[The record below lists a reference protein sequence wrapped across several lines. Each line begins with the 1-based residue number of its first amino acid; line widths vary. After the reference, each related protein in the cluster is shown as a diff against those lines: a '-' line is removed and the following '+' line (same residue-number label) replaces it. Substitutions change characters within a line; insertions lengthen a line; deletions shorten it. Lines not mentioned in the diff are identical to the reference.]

1 MKLFA
6 KYNRVNIV
14 ATVVVL
20 LIGGLCYYLILH
32 FVLLKQLDNDLNAE
46 EQEIKNYILLNHL
59 LPVPTNTKE
68 QEIIFK
74 ESTSAIKRKIES
86 KKVYKKEDD
95 EYELCRI
102 LFFSVNV
109 YGKNYNVYISQSQEA
124 TEDLMQ
130 LIASITLGLVL
141 LLLFILFIVNRF
153 ILNKLWHP
161 FNTTLAKLKEFDIN
175 QNQKLQL
182 NTTNIDE
189 FIDLNYAVTKMNDS
203 VVRDYNALKSFT
215 ENASHEIQTPLAIVN
230 TKLELLIQSE
240 NFTEAQMQNIQ
251 TIHNEINRLSK
262 LNKSLLLLTKIDNHQ
277 FEEKEEVDIVK
288 IITTL
293 LNNYE
298 ELFTAKRIDLFKEME
313 TTVFILMNETMA
325 QVLISNLITNAIKHN
340 IDNGTINIFLN
351 KTFLLITNTGTAL
364 QNYPA
369 NMFERFKKDKVHS
382 DSLGLGLSI
391 VKKICDLYNFT
402 VTYEYAN
409 NIHSIKIVF

>member
-20 LIGGLCYYLILH
+20 LIGGICYYLILH

-74 ESTSAIKRKIES
+74 ESTSSIKRKIES
-86 KKVYKKEDD
+86 KKIYKKEDD
-95 EYELCRI
+95 EYEICRI
-102 LFFSVNV
+102 LFFAVNV
-109 YGKNYNVYISQSQEA
+109 SGKNYNVYISQSQEA

-130 LIASITLGLVL
+130 LIASITLGLLL
-141 LLLFILFIVNRF
+141 LLLFMLFIVNRF

-175 QNQKLQL
+175 KNQKLQL

-189 FIDLNYAVTKMNDS
+189 FIDLNYAVTKMNES
-203 VVRDYNALKSFT
+203 VIRDYNALKSFT

-240 NFTEAQMQNIQ
+240 NFTAAQMQNIQ

-288 IITTL
+288 IIFTL

-298 ELFTAKRIDLFKEME
+298 ELFTAKRINLIKEME

-351 KTFLLITNTGTAL
+351 NTFLLITNTGTAL
-364 QNYPA
+364 QKYPA
-369 NMFERFKKDKVHS
+369 NMFERFKKDKMHS

-391 VKKICDLYNFT
+391 VKRICDLYNFT
-402 VTYEYAN
+402 VTYNYDN
-409 NIHSIKIVF
+409 NLHSLKIVF

>member
-20 LIGGLCYYLILH
+20 VIGGICYYLILH

-86 KKVYKKEDD
+86 KKIYKKEDD
-95 EYELCRI
+95 EYEICRI
-102 LFFSVNV
+102 LFFAVNV
-109 YGKNYNVYISQSQEA
+109 SGKNYNVYISQSQEA
-124 TEDLMQ
+124 TENLMQ

-141 LLLFILFIVNRF
+141 LLLFILFILNRF

-175 QNQKLQL
+175 KNQKLQL

-189 FIDLNYAVTKMNDS
+189 FIDLNYAVTKMNES

-240 NFTEAQMQNIQ
+240 NFTAAQMQNIQ

-293 LNNYE
+293 LNNYD
-298 ELFTAKRIDLFKEME
+298 ELFTAKKINLIKEME

-325 QVLISNLITNAIKHN
+325 QVLVSNLINNAIKHN

-351 KTFLLITNTGTAL
+351 NTFLLITNTGTAL

-369 NMFERFKKDKVHS
+369 NMFERFKKDKMHS

-391 VKKICDLYNFT
+391 VKRICDLYNFT
-402 VTYEYAN
+402 VTYNYEN
-409 NIHSIKIVF
+409 NLHSIKIVF

>member
-20 LIGGLCYYLILH
+20 LIGGICYYLILH

-86 KKVYKKEDD
+86 KKIYKKEDD
-95 EYELCRI
+95 EYEICRI
-102 LFFSVNV
+102 LFFAVNV
-109 YGKNYNVYISQSQEA
+109 SGKNYNVYISQSQEA

-175 QNQKLQL
+175 KNQKLQL

-189 FIDLNYAVTKMNDS
+189 FIDLNYAVTKMNES

-240 NFTEAQMQNIQ
+240 NFTAAQMQNIQ

-293 LNNYE
+293 LNNYD
-298 ELFTAKRIDLFKEME
+298 ELFTAKKINLIKEME

-325 QVLISNLITNAIKHN
+325 QVLVSNLITNAIKHN
-340 IDNGTINIFLN
+340 IDNGTMNIFLN
-351 KTFLLITNTGTAL
+351 NTFLLITNTGTAL
-364 QNYPA
+364 QNYHA
-369 NMFERFKKDKVHS
+369 NMFERFKKDKMDS

-391 VKKICDLYNFT
+391 VKRICDLYNFT
-402 VTYEYAN
+402 VIYNYEN
-409 NIHSIKIVF
+409 NLHSIKIVF

>member
-288 IITTL
+288 IITAL

>member
-14 ATVVVL
+14 ATLVVL
-20 LIGGLCYYLILH
+20 LIGGICYYLILH

-59 LPVPTNTKE
+59 LPVPTKTKE

-74 ESTSAIKRKIES
+74 ESTSSIKRKIES
-86 KKVYKKEDD
+86 KKNYKNEDD

-102 LFFSVNV
+102 LFFSVNAS
-109 YGKNYNVYISQSQEA
+109 GKNYNVYISQSQEA

-189 FIDLNYAVTKMNDS
+189 FIDLNYAVSKMNDS
-203 VVRDYNALKSFT
+203 VVRDYTALKSFT

-240 NFTEAQMQNIQ
+240 NFTAAQMQNIQ

-288 IITTL
+288 ITTTL

-298 ELFTAKRIDLFKEME
+298 ELFTAKRINLFKEME
-313 TTVFILMNETMA
+313 TTVFILMNEIMA

-340 IDNGTINIFLN
+340 IDKGTINIFLN

-391 VKKICDLYNFT
+391 VKKICDHYNFT
-402 VTYEYAN
+402 VNYEYAN

>member
-20 LIGGLCYYLILH
+20 VIGGICYYLILH

-86 KKVYKKEDD
+86 KKIYKKEDD
-95 EYELCRI
+95 EYEICRI
-102 LFFSVNV
+102 LFFAVNV
-109 YGKNYNVYISQSQEA
+109 SGKNYNVYISQSQEA
-124 TEDLMQ
+124 TENLMQ

-141 LLLFILFIVNRF
+141 LLLFILFILNRF

-175 QNQKLQL
+175 KNQKLQL
-182 NTTNIDE
+182 NTTKIDE
-189 FIDLNYAVTKMNDS
+189 FIDLNYAVTKMNES
-203 VVRDYNALKSFT
+203 VIRDYNALKSFT

-240 NFTEAQMQNIQ
+240 NFTAAQIQNIQ

-293 LNNYE
+293 LNNYD
-298 ELFTAKRIDLFKEME
+298 ELFTAKKINLIKEME

-325 QVLISNLITNAIKHN
+325 QVLVSNLINNAIKHN

-351 KTFLLITNTGTAL
+351 NTFLLITNTGTAL

-369 NMFERFKKDKVHS
+369 NMFERFKKDKMHS

-391 VKKICDLYNFT
+391 VKRICDLYNFT
-402 VTYEYAN
+402 VTYNYEN
-409 NIHSIKIVF
+409 NLHSIRIVF

>member
-20 LIGGLCYYLILH
+20 VIGGICYYLILH

-86 KKVYKKEDD
+86 KKIYKKEDD
-95 EYELCRI
+95 EYEICRI
-102 LFFSVNV
+102 LFFAVNV
-109 YGKNYNVYISQSQEA
+109 SGKNYNVYISQSQEA

-175 QNQKLQL
+175 KNQKLQL

-189 FIDLNYAVTKMNDS
+189 FIDLNYAVTKMNES
-203 VVRDYNALKSFT
+203 VIRDYNALKSFT

-240 NFTEAQMQNIQ
+240 NFTAAQIQNIQ

-293 LNNYE
+293 LNNYD
-298 ELFTAKRIDLFKEME
+298 ELFTAKKINLIKEME

-325 QVLISNLITNAIKHN
+325 QVLVSNLINNAIKHN

-351 KTFLLITNTGTAL
+351 NTFLLITNTGTAL

-369 NMFERFKKDKVHS
+369 NMFERFKKDKMHS

-391 VKKICDLYNFT
+391 VKRICDLYNFT
-402 VTYEYAN
+402 VTYNYEN
-409 NIHSIKIVF
+409 NLHSIRIVF

>member
-1 MKLFA
+1 VKLFA

-20 LIGGLCYYLILH
+20 VIGGICYYLILH

-86 KKVYKKEDD
+86 KKIYKKEDD
-95 EYELCRI
+95 EYEICRI
-102 LFFSVNV
+102 LFFAVNV
-109 YGKNYNVYISQSQEA
+109 SGKNYNVYISQSQEA
-124 TEDLMQ
+124 TENLMQ

-175 QNQKLQL
+175 KNQKLQL
-182 NTTNIDE
+182 NTTKIDE
-189 FIDLNYAVTKMNDS
+189 FIDLNYAVTKMNES
-203 VVRDYNALKSFT
+203 VIRDYNALKSFT

-240 NFTEAQMQNIQ
+240 NFTAAQMQNIQ

-293 LNNYE
+293 LNNYD
-298 ELFTAKRIDLFKEME
+298 ELFTAKKINLIKEME

-325 QVLISNLITNAIKHN
+325 QVLVSNLINNAIKHN

-351 KTFLLITNTGTAL
+351 NTFLLITNTGTAL
-364 QNYPA
+364 QNYHA
-369 NMFERFKKDKVHS
+369 NMFERFKKDKMDS

-391 VKKICDLYNFT
+391 VKRICDLYNFT
-402 VTYEYAN
+402 VTYNYEN
-409 NIHSIKIVF
+409 NLHSIKIVF

>member
-20 LIGGLCYYLILH
+20 LIGGICYYLILH

-74 ESTSAIKRKIES
+74 ESTSSIKRKIES
-86 KKVYKKEDD
+86 KKIYKKEDD
-95 EYELCRI
+95 EYEICRI
-102 LFFSVNV
+102 LFFAVNV
-109 YGKNYNVYISQSQEA
+109 SGKNYNVYISQSQEA

-175 QNQKLQL
+175 KNQKLQL

-189 FIDLNYAVTKMNDS
+189 FIDLNYAVTKMNES
-203 VVRDYNALKSFT
+203 VIRDYNALKSFT

-240 NFTEAQMQNIQ
+240 NFTAAQMQNIQ

-288 IITTL
+288 IIFTL

-298 ELFTAKRIDLFKEME
+298 ELFTAKRINLIKEME

-351 KTFLLITNTGTAL
+351 NTFLLITNTGTAL
-364 QNYPA
+364 QKYPA
-369 NMFERFKKDKVHS
+369 NMFERFKKDKMHS

-391 VKKICDLYNFT
+391 VKRICDLYNFT
-402 VTYEYAN
+402 VTYNYDN
-409 NIHSIKIVF
+409 NLHSLKIVF

>member
-6 KYNRVNIV
+6 KYNRVNIL

-20 LIGGLCYYLILH
+20 LIGGICYYLILH

-59 LPVPTNTKE
+59 LPVPTKTKE

-74 ESTSAIKRKIES
+74 ESTSSIKRKIES
-86 KKVYKKEDD
+86 KKIYKKEDD

-102 LFFSVNV
+102 IFFSVNV
-109 YGKNYNVYISQSQEA
+109 SGENYNVYISQSQEA

-189 FIDLNYAVTKMNDS
+189 FIDLNYAVSKMNDS
-203 VVRDYNALKSFT
+203 VVRDYTALKSFT

-240 NFTEAQMQNIQ
+240 NFTAAQMQNIQ

-298 ELFTAKRIDLFKEME
+298 ELFTAKRINLFKEME
-313 TTVFILMNETMA
+313 TTVFILMNEIMA

-402 VTYEYAN
+402 VNYEYAN

>member
-1 MKLFA
+1 VKLFA

-20 LIGGLCYYLILH
+20 LIGGICYYLILH

-74 ESTSAIKRKIES
+74 ESTSSIKRKIES
-86 KKVYKKEDD
+86 KKIYKKEDD
-95 EYELCRI
+95 EYEICRI
-102 LFFSVNV
+102 LFFAVNIS
-109 YGKNYNVYISQSQEA
+109 GKNYNVYISQSQEA

-175 QNQKLQL
+175 KNQKLQL

-189 FIDLNYAVTKMNDS
+189 FIDLNYAVTKMNES
-203 VVRDYNALKSFT
+203 VIRDYNALKSFT

-240 NFTEAQMQNIQ
+240 NFTAAQMQNIQ

-288 IITTL
+288 IIFTL

-298 ELFTAKRIDLFKEME
+298 ELFTAKRINLIKEME

-351 KTFLLITNTGTAL
+351 NTFLLITNTGTAL
-364 QNYPA
+364 QKYPA
-369 NMFERFKKDKVHS
+369 NMFERFKKDKMHS

-391 VKKICDLYNFT
+391 VKRICDLYNFT
-402 VTYEYAN
+402 VTYNYEN
-409 NIHSIKIVF
+409 NLHSLKIVF

>member
-1 MKLFA
+1 MKLFT
-6 KYNRVNIV
+6 KYNRVNIL

-74 ESTSAIKRKIES
+74 ESTSSIKRKIES
-86 KKVYKKEDD
+86 KKIYKKEDD
-95 EYELCRI
+95 EYEICRI
-102 LFFSVNV
+102 LFFAVNV
-109 YGKNYNVYISQSQEA
+109 SGKNYNVYISQSQEA

-175 QNQKLQL
+175 KNQKLQL

-189 FIDLNYAVTKMNDS
+189 FIDLNYAVTKMNES
-203 VVRDYNALKSFT
+203 VIRDYNALKSFT

-240 NFTEAQMQNIQ
+240 NFTATQMQNIQ

-288 IITTL
+288 IIFTL

-298 ELFTAKRIDLFKEME
+298 ELFTAKRINLIKEME

-351 KTFLLITNTGTAL
+351 NTFLLITNTGTAL
-364 QNYPA
+364 QKYPA
-369 NMFERFKKDKVHS
+369 NMFERFKKDKMHS

-391 VKKICDLYNFT
+391 VKRICDLYNFT
-402 VTYEYAN
+402 VTYNYDN
-409 NIHSIKIVF
+409 NLHSLKIVF

>member
-20 LIGGLCYYLILH
+20 LIGGICYYLILH

-86 KKVYKKEDD
+86 KKIYKKEDD
-95 EYELCRI
+95 EYEICRI
-102 LFFSVNV
+102 LFFAVNV
-109 YGKNYNVYISQSQEA
+109 SGKNYNVYISQSQEA
-124 TEDLMQ
+124 TENLMQ

-153 ILNKLWHP
+153 ILNKLWYP

-175 QNQKLQL
+175 KNQKLQL
-182 NTTNIDE
+182 NTTKIDE
-189 FIDLNYAVTKMNDS
+189 FIDLNYAVTKMNES
-203 VVRDYNALKSFT
+203 VIRDYNALKSFT

-240 NFTEAQMQNIQ
+240 NFTAAQIQNIQ

-293 LNNYE
+293 LNNYD
-298 ELFTAKRIDLFKEME
+298 ELFTAKKINLIKEME

-325 QVLISNLITNAIKHN
+325 QVLVSNLITNAIKHN
-340 IDNGTINIFLN
+340 IDNGTMNIFLN
-351 KTFLLITNTGTAL
+351 NTFLLITNTGTAL
-364 QNYPA
+364 QNYHA
-369 NMFERFKKDKVHS
+369 NMFERFKKDKMDS

-391 VKKICDLYNFT
+391 VKRICDLYNFT
-402 VTYEYAN
+402 VTYNYDN
-409 NIHSIKIVF
+409 NLHSLKIVF

>member
-288 IITTL
+288 II
-293 LNNYE
+293 
-298 ELFTAKRIDLFKEME
+298 K
-313 TTVFILMNETMA
+313 
-325 QVLISNLITNAIKHN
+325 
-340 IDNGTINIFLN
+340 
-351 KTFLLITNTGTAL
+351 
-364 QNYPA
+364 
-369 NMFERFKKDKVHS
+369 
-382 DSLGLGLSI
+382 
-391 VKKICDLYNFT
+391 
-402 VTYEYAN
+402 VTYFFYD
-409 NIHSIKIVF
+409 